1 MHPDPI
7 FLYENRAYY
16 NDQHTF
22 PVRYYLTNNWN
33 LYIDP
38 YYGSPNPYSGVCP
51 NFSYGGIPSFLFR
64 NGELDKNPRERG
76 EPYIELTNFIDTYA
90 IANQTVMPHMEN
102 QPNSSGNKSPVYS
115 SSFKDQFIYNY
126 HSTVFENNLTAHSG
140 SSNRLILKQ
149 AHDDLI
155 ALAQVKYKTDLD
167 NIHCHNTECFI
178 GTHTYYRL
186 SHIIETN
193 EYRLNLFFTYDDH
206 MKEVFSNLSLL
217 KPSPHIS
224 WVTGINNDGNLIIDE
239 IPIECP
245 EFVHDSFYPWLGVKE
260 DGAPLT
266 LDEYIDS
273 YIASNE
279 SVLLLYGE
287 KGQGKSTLL
296 KYLLHK
302 SGSSATITY
311 QDNIADLDI
320 LFSQFM
326 RSEDKILIIED
337 AETFL
342 TKRESG
348 NSSMRR
354 LLNIADGLTSRKDK
368 KVIFTTNLSSLSRID
383 DALLRDGRCY
393 DAVKF
398 EVFTKQEAENIA
410 DVLNIDRNLLVK
422 DEYILAELFS
432 INNNKLKR
440 KKLRGNSVVSE
451 TRSQTGIGFSPK

>member
-1 MHPDPI
+1 MSLDPI
-7 FLYENRAYY
+7 FLYENRRHY
-16 NDQHTF
+16 NDQLMN
-22 PVRYYLTNNWN
+22 PIRLYLDNKWY
-33 LYIDP
+33 LSLDP
-38 YYGSPNPYSGVCP
+38 YHFSPNIENDGSDFDFNSLPI
-51 NFSYGGIPSFLFR
+51 FSFR
-64 NGELDKNPRERG
+64 RADLDKNPRGHVE
-76 EPYIELTNFIDTYA
+76 TYLD
-90 IANQTVMPHMEN
+90 IPLVMESYTIINQTLAVNMQN
-102 QPNSSGNKSPVYS
+102 QPNFSGSKSPVYS

-126 HSTVFENNLTAHSG
+126 HSTVFENNLTSHSG

-149 AHDDLI
+149 TYEELL
-155 ALAQVKYKTDLD
+155 ALAQVSYKTDLD
-167 NIHCHNTECFI
+167 NLNYNNVECFI

-186 SHIIETN
+186 THIIETN
-193 EYRLNLFFTYDDH
+193 EYRLNLFFTYDEH

-224 WVTGINNDGNLIIDE
+224 WVTGISNDGNLIIDE
-239 IPIECP
+239 VPIECP
-245 EFVHDSFYPWLGVKE
+245 EFIHESFYPWLGVKE
-260 DGAPLT
+260 DGTPLT

-273 YIASNE
+273 YINSNE

-368 KVIFTTNLSSLSRID
+368 KVIFTTNLSSLNHID

-398 EVFTKQEAENIA
+398 EVFTKQESENIA
-410 DVLNIDRNLLVK
+410 DVLNINRNLLVK

-440 KKLRGNSVVSE
+440 KKLRGNAIVLE
-451 TRSQTGIGFSPK
+451 RPRTGIGFSPK

>member
-1 MHPDPI
+1 MYQDSI
-7 FLYENRAYY
+7 FLYDNKIYY
-16 NDQHTF
+16 NQQLLT
-22 PVRYYLTNNWN
+22 PYLTYK
-33 LYIDP
+33 YIDCCFKFKP
-38 YYGSPNPYSGVCP
+38 YELGIGMDFEGYSD
-51 NFSYGGIPSFLFR
+51 FTYEGIPSFLFR
-64 NGELDKNPRERG
+64 LQEITKSIISDVPNHSNDLYFMK
-76 EPYIELTNFIDTYA
+76 PYSLVNFTVIPYMH
-90 IANQTVMPHMEN
+90 NQQNNFSP
-102 QPNSSGNKSPVYS
+102 SSTVYS

-126 HSTVFENNLTAHSG
+126 HNEIFKNKLTSHSG

-149 AHDDLI
+149 AYDELI
-155 ALAQVKYKTDLD
+155 ALAEVQYKTDLD
-167 NIHCHNTECFI
+167 NLRSNSVECFI
-178 GTHTYYRL
+178 GSHTYYRL
-186 SHIIETN
+186 SHLFENN
-193 EYRLNLFFTYDDH
+193 EYRLNLFFTYDEN
-206 MKEVFSNLSLL
+206 MKKVFNNLSLL
-217 KPSPHIS
+217 KPSPYIS
-224 WVTGINNDGNLIIDE
+224 WVTGLNNDGLIIDE

-245 EFVHDSFYPWLGVKE
+245 EFIHDSFYPWLGVKE
-260 DGAPLT
+260 DGSPLT

-273 YIASNE
+273 YINSNE

-296 KYLLHK
+296 KYLLHR

-368 KVIFTTNLSSLSRID
+368 KVVFTTNLSSLSRID

-398 EVFTKQEAENIA
+398 EVFNKKETEAIA
-410 DVLNIDRNLLVK
+410 SVLNIDHSLLTK
-422 DEYILAELFS
+422 DQYILAELFS

-440 KKLRGNSVVSE
+440 KKIRGGVIVDDHKGSIGV
-451 TRSQTGIGFSPK
+451 GFSPN